1 MRKTDKFDLIQKQ
14 NFLAMKRIMNKEDV
28 QKLGHKLHQLQKRL
42 KRATEN
48 EYPDFKISE
57 RIRRIRKLQ
66 NTIRQATT

>member
-1 MRKTDKFDLIQKQ
+1 
-14 NFLAMKRIMNKEDV
+14 MKRIMNKEDV